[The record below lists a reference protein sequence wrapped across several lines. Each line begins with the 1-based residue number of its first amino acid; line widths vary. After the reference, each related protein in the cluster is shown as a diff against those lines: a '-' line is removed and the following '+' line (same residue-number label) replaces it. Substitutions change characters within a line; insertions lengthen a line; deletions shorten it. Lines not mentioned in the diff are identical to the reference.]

1 MEMQKLCAIEDEKV
15 ELSVFIEK
23 EKRFQKDAKKYLV
36 FVVALPLIGAIGLAL
51 YGALSYEYGMNTSQT
66 EIFSNSESKPPITNN
81 QIGRDLDLIN
91 DCFPNPCMHGNC
103 VVNKTNGYLCS
114 CHTGWKGGVYFDLY
128 V

>member
-51 YGALSYEYGMNTSQT
+51 YGALSYEYGMNSNPM
-66 EIFSNSESKPPITNN
+66 EILPDSVTIPPITNN
-81 QIGRDLDLIN
+81 QIGRDHDLK
-91 DCFPNPCMHGNC
+91 FRYSEKATKFEKKSPNLSEI
-103 VVNKTNGYLCS
+103 TNM
-114 CHTGWKGGVYFDLY
+114 
-128 V
+128 